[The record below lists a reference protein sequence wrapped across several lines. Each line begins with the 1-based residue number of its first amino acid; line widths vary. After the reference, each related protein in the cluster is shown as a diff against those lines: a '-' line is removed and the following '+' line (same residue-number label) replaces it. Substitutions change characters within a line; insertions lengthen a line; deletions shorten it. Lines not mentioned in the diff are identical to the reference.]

1 MKRITGTLA
10 AMVCIALASAVGVQ
24 ADVKTEQ
31 KSQVK
36 FEGALGRVFNMFGGK
51 AAKEGLVTKTA
62 IKGDRKLTVTGDT
75 GQLVDLAEEKVYDID
90 FKRQSYEVTTFE
102 ELRRRM
108 REAQEKAREQQAKA
122 AKEKKSDEQMPE
134 YEIEVSNKAT
144 GESKT
149 INGFDTKQVV
159 TTVLVRQKGRS
170 LEEGGGMVLTSDSWL
185 APKIAAMQ
193 DVVDFEM
200 RYWKKLEAPMG
211 GMSAEQMA
219 AALAMYPMLGDAL
232 SRVKTEGAQVDG
244 TAIHTTMTVEGVKSP
259 EQVQQEAKSE
269 ESAGGGGLG
278 GMLARRMMRKKKDDS
293 AGTDGANK
301 NRAAIMTMYSEVL
314 NVSPEVAAADVQV
327 PAGFKER
334 N

>member
-1 MKRITGTLA
+1 MKRMAATLVA
-10 AMVCIALASAVGVQ
+10 TVCIATAAAVVR

-36 FEGALGRVFNMFGGK
+36 FEGALGRVFSMFGGK
-51 AAKEGLVTKTA
+51 AAREGLVTKTA
-62 IKGDRKLTVTGDT
+62 IKGDRKLTVTGET

-90 FKRQSYEVTTFE
+90 FKKQSYTVTTFE

-108 REAQEKAREQQAKA
+108 REAQAKAKEQQEKAKEQ
-122 AKEKKSDEQMPE
+122 KSDEQMPE

-144 GESKT
+144 GQSKA

-159 TTVLVRQKGRS
+159 TTVTVKPKGRS

-200 RYWKKLEAPMG
+200 RYWKTIDAPMG

-219 AALAMYPMLGDAL
+219 AALAMYPMLKEAL

-244 TAIHTTMTVEGVKSP
+244 TPIQTTLTVEGVKSP

-269 ESAGGGGLG
+269 EASGGGGLG
-278 GMLARRMMRKKKDDS
+278 GMLARRMMRKKKDD
-293 AGTDGANK
+293 AAADGAGK
-301 NRAAIMTMYSEVL
+301 NRATVMTMFSEVL
-314 NVSPEVAAADVQV
+314 SVSPDVPAADVQV
-327 PAGFKER
+327 PAGFKAK

>member
-1 MKRITGTLA
+1 MKRMAATLVA
-10 AMVCIALASAVGVQ
+10 TVCIAMAAAVVR

-51 AAKEGLVTKTA
+51 AAREGLVTKTA
-62 IKGDRKLTVTGDT
+62 IRGDRKLTVTGDT

-90 FKRQSYEVTTFE
+90 FKKQSYKVTTFE

-108 REAQEKAREQQAKA
+108 REAQEKAKEQQEK
-122 AKEKKSDEQMPE
+122 AKEQKPDEQAPE
-134 YEIEVSNKAT
+134 YEVEVSNKAT

-149 INGFDTKQVV
+149 INGFDTKQVI
-159 TTVLVRQKGRS
+159 TTVTVKPKGRS
-170 LEEGGGMVLTSDSWL
+170 VDEGGGMVLTSDSWL

-200 RYWKKLEAPMG
+200 RYWKKIDAPMG

-219 AALAMYPMLGDAL
+219 AALAMYPMLKEAM

-244 TAIHTTMTVEGVKSP
+244 TAIQTTLTVEGVKSP

-278 GMLARRMMRKKKDDS
+278 GMLARRMMRKKKDDAAAEGGS
-293 AGTDGANK
+293 K
-301 NRAAIMTMYSEVL
+301 NRATVMTMFSEVL
-314 NVSPEVAAADVQV
+314 SVSPAVAAADVQV
-327 PAGFKER
+327 PAGFKEKD
-334 N
+334 